1 MKETLKK
8 IFGFL
13 SVLVVLTSCSRFLD
27 EKSDSQLA
35 TPQTLED
42 NQALLDRIT
51 DVLGDF
57 ASSGMTSSD
66 EFYLSDSDY
75 NEIGRAHV

>member
-1 MKETLKK
+1 MPNSNLIISVVYYERNIEK

-35 TPQTLED
+35 TPKFLKIIRHYWIE
-42 NQALLDRIT
+42 
-51 DVLGDF
+51 
-57 ASSGMTSSD
+57 
-66 EFYLSDSDY
+66 
-75 NEIGRAHV
+75 